1 MAFGSAR
8 IERLLEKYS
17 ARMSSPID
25 PKRVEA
31 TPEKRFFISML
42 VKDIELIP
50 AILDLVDNSVDGAKG
65 LRPDE
70 LASGRFEGLYVRLQ
84 LSAERFRIEDNCGG
98 IDVSHARTYAFR
110 FGRAAG
116 VHGPEG
122 EVGQFG
128 VGMKRALFKLG
139 SAFWVE
145 SIAAHSSFV
154 LPVDVDEW
162 AADRSPDWKFEFE
175 EVDETAEH
183 PDAERG
189 TIIEVTRLK
198 PSVAADFEND
208 RFLSRL
214 RAALELR
221 HQEALQ
227 SRIELKLGDVQLR
240 PIVPMLRASDD
251 LRPVHIER
259 DISENGGVVR
269 MALFAGVEGGE
280 GGEPGDD
287 ESDAEAF
294 KQPSRAGWYLFC
306 NDRLLLA
313 ADQTPLTGWG
323 VAAAA
328 YHPQY
333 RLFRGY
339 VYLTATD
346 SSLLP
351 WNTTKT
357 GVDEDSSVFRQVQSE
372 MFDALRMVQVV
383 LNRAKKERQDREPD
397 DRPVL
402 AAMSSAN
409 PVRVRDVPQSEM
421 FVAPPDPP
429 RRRRTAATTKRI
441 VYSVDLRDF
450 VKVAEELGTTSGA
463 DVGRLTF
470 GYYYEHEVPEE

>member
-1 MAFGSAR
+1 
-8 IERLLEKYS
+8 
-17 ARMSSPID
+17 MSTQPTD

-50 AILDLVDNSVDGAKG
+50 AILDLIDNSIDGAKR
-65 LRPDE
+65 LRPDGA
-70 LASGRFEGLYVRLQ
+70 LTGRFAGLHVRVE
-84 LSAERFRIEDNCGG
+84 LSPDRFHIEDNCGG
-98 IDVSHARTYAFR
+98 IEARHAREYAFR
-110 FGRAAG
+110 FGRPEG

-139 SAFWVE
+139 SAFWID
-145 SIAAHSSFV
+145 STAARSSFV

-162 AADRSPDWKFEFE
+162 AADRSPEWTFQFE
-175 EVDETAEH
+175 EVDEATEH
-183 PDAERG
+183 PEANRG
-189 TIIEVTRLK
+189 TTIEVTRLHA
-198 PSVAADFEND
+198 SVVTDFGND

-227 SRIELKLGDVQLR
+227 QGIELTLGGVRLR
-240 PIVPMLRASDD
+240 PITPMLRASEDF
-251 LRPVHIER
+251 RPLHIDR
-259 DISENGGVVR
+259 DISANGGSVH
-269 MALFAGVEGGE
+269 MALYAGVEGQDGAE
-280 GGEPGDD
+280 SGDED
-287 ESDAEAF
+287 SDAESF
-294 KQPSRAGWYLFC
+294 RQPSRAGWYLFC

-339 VYLTATD
+339 VYLTAGD

-357 GVDEDSSVFRQVQSE
+357 GVDEDSTVFRQVQTE
-372 MFDALRMVQVV
+372 MFDALRMVQAV
-383 LNRAKKERQDREPD
+383 LNRAKKERQDRDPD

-402 AAMSSAN
+402 AAMTAAA
-409 PVRVRDVPQSEM
+409 PVRVREVPPSDTFAVPE
-421 FVAPPDPP
+421 DPP
-429 RRRRTAATTKRI
+429 RRRRTPATTKRI
-441 VYSVDLRDF
+441 SYSVDLSDF
-450 VKVAEELGTTSGA
+450 AKVAAELGTDNGA

-470 GYYYEHEVPEE
+470 AYFYDNEVPED

>member
-1 MAFGSAR
+1 VNPKAT
-8 IERLLEKYS
+8 
-17 ARMSSPID
+17 D
-25 PKRVEA
+25 PKRVDA

-50 AILDLVDNSVDGAKG
+50 AILDLVDNSVDGAKR
-65 LRPDE
+65 LRPKRKTD
-70 LASGRFEGLYVRLQ
+70 GRFNGLSVSLT
-84 LSAERFRIEDNCGG
+84 LSSDLFQIEDNCGG
-98 IDVSHARTYAFR
+98 IDVDHARQYAFR
-110 FGRAAG
+110 FGRPKG
-116 VHGPEG
+116 IHGPGG

-145 SIAAHSSFV
+145 STSADSSFV

-162 AADRSPDWKFEFE
+162 AEDHSRDWAFEFE
-175 EVDETAEH
+175 DVDEATEH
-183 PDAERG
+183 TENECG
-189 TIIEVTRLK
+189 TTIEVTKLHRG
-198 PSVAADFEND
+198 VAADLGND

-214 RAALELR
+214 RSALELR

-227 SRIELKLGDVQLR
+227 QGIELTLNGATLKPIIPVLRSSDDFR
-240 PIVPMLRASDD
+240 PI
-251 LRPVHIER
+251 HIEE
-259 DISENGGVVR
+259 DIEVEGGSVH
-269 MALFAGVEGGE
+269 MSLYAGVEARDRTSEDEDDSDGE
-280 GGEPGDD
+280 
-287 ESDAEAF
+287 SF
-294 KQPSRAGWYLFC
+294 RQPSRAGWYLFC

-323 VAAAA
+323 TAAAA

-339 VYLTATD
+339 VYLMADD

-357 GVDEDSSVFRQVQSE
+357 GVDEDSEVFRQVQRH
-372 MFDALRMVQVV
+372 MFDALRMVQAV

-402 AAMSSAN
+402 IAMNSS
-409 PVRVRDVPQSEM
+409 PVVRIREVPESDD
-421 FVAPPDPP
+421 FVVPKDPP
-429 RRRRTAATTKRI
+429 RPGRAASTTKRI
-441 VYSVDLRDF
+441 TYSTDLSDF
-450 VKVAEELGTTSGA
+450 RRVAAELGTNSGA

-470 GYYYEHEVPEE
+470 KYFLDHEVPDV